1 MRYVLLGFSTRALA
15 ESCVK
20 AGKVCTAIDFFGDL
34 DQEKICDIIGLH
46 REYKVDLES
55 FDPSLFL
62 EVINEVSGDRIVY
75 VGPLENYPQILATLN
90 QKYIIVGNDPKTVQN
105 VRTWENLVQ
114 FCKKNSILYPK
125 TLEGEQYVVKP
136 KKSGGGVGI
145 TRLSGHVI
153 QKFVKGKDYS
163 VSFLGNGVTAEVVS
177 VNEQLMGKKEFGAKE
192 FWYCGNITPVP
203 FEDMHNVCEKLVKEF
218 KLKGSCGL
226 DFVVDNNSI
235 YMMEVNPR
243 PQATLELV
251 EKAFNVNM
259 FLLHENAVNG
269 KLQSIPGSKRVWGK
283 AIVYAEQDIT
293 MPDTTEWLYYKWIKD
308 VPHPFENIKK
318 SDPMC
323 TVLADGQDRDDCF
336 EHLVHRSESIKNFLN
351 YI

>member
-15 ESCVK
+15 ESCVA

-34 DQEKICDIIGLH
+34 DQEKICDVIGLH
-46 REYKVDLES
+46 REYGVDLES

-62 EVINEVSGDRIVY
+62 EVVNEVPGDRVVY
-75 VGPLENYPQILATLN
+75 VGPLENYPEILATLK
-90 QKYIIVGNDPKTVQN
+90 QEYIIVGNDSHTVKN
-105 VRTWENLVQ
+105 VRDWKMLLR
-114 FCKKNSILYPK
+114 FCKENGILYPE
-125 TLEGEQYVVKP
+125 TLEGRQYVVKP

-145 TRLSGHVI
+145 TRLSGCVV

-163 VSFLGNGVTAEVVS
+163 VSFLGDGVAAEVVS
-177 VNEQLMGKKEFGAKE
+177 VNEQLMGKKEFGARE

-203 FEDMHNVCEKLVKEF
+203 FEDMHSMCMKLVKEF

-226 DFVVDNNSI
+226 DFVVKNGSV

-251 EKAFNVNM
+251 EKVFNVNM
-259 FLLHENAVNG
+259 FVLHENAVNG
-269 KLQSIPGSKRVWGK
+269 RLQSIPDPKRVWGK

-293 MPDTTEWLYYKWIKD
+293 MPDTTEWLYHEWIKD
-308 VPHPFENIKK
+308 VPHAFEHIRK
-318 SDPMC
+318 SNPVC
-323 TVLADGQDRDDCF
+323 TVLADGQNRNDCF
-336 EHLVHRSESIKNFLN
+336 EHLVHKAESIKNFLN
-351 YI
+351 